1 LKKKILVIS
10 AHQGS
15 ISWTRMLNKIVNN
28 NDVQIDQLFSYNDK
42 AYRNNSS
49 FFKLLKIRFKT
60 FILFPLKIIFKKK
73 IFFNDYSKIIV
84 ITSPFFL
91 PALVCFKLKNKK
103 IITLY
108 NDLYPRAL
116 VLKGII
122 KNNGFIEN
130 FFKKINLFAYKKS
143 NLSIFINDLHY
154 KFAVLNYNFSNK
166 FLIINVPSHLDYNP
180 KKIKFNLKSLQLN
193 LIYSGSLGLLHSP
206 DTFLNFLNNNGKIPS
221 NLKFTF
227 LTSGAKKRYFE
238 SKISKYG
245 AKYITTKNI
254 ELGNLLNNNDW
265 EELMFNSQIGLVFQ
279 SENSEDVIFPSKVA
293 SMLISGQAILAFTSK
308 NSFLGEMIIKN
319 DLGWVIELDDF
330 LALNHF
336 FDEIKNS
343 SVLINKRKNALNFGV
358 ETFSLTKI
366 SEKWYNAIVK

>member
-1 LKKKILVIS
+1 
-10 AHQGS
+10 
-15 ISWTRMLNKIVNN
+15 MLNKIVNN

-279 SENSEDVIFPSKVA
+279 SRVGRCP
-293 SMLISGQAILAFTSK
+293 
-308 NSFLGEMIIKN
+308 
-319 DLGWVIELDDF
+319 
-330 LALNHF
+330 
-336 FDEIKNS
+336 
-343 SVLINKRKNALNFGV
+343 RKTRNFR
-358 ETFSLTKI
+358 F
-366 SEKWYNAIVK
+366 